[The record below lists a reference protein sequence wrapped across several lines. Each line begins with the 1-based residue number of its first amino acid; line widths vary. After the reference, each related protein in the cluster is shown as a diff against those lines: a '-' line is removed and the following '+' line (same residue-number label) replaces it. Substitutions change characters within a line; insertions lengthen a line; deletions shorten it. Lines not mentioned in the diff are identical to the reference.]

1 MFNVLLAG
9 FPKRPALL
17 AAARRAPALA
27 PQQVRLPPAIAFG
40 ATRKTFKAFLPDG
53 LSSFWHFLYSTSLN
67 LLRRVFSPNAPCLL
81 AGARVPSILLQGGGR
96 LSSKYIFSAFLTAD
110 HIKHLT
116 VQVLWYWF
124 SSTML
129 YGEMLC
135 V

>member
-1 MFNVLLAG
+1 M
-9 FPKRPALL
+9 
-17 AAARRAPALA
+17 A

-96 LSSKYIFSAFLTAD
+96 LSSKYLFSAFLTAD

>member
-53 LSSFWHFLYSTSLN
+53 LN
-67 LLRRVFSPNAPCLL
+67 LPF
-81 AGARVPSILLQGGGR
+81 GIF
-96 LSSKYIFSAFLTAD
+96 YIPPL
-110 HIKHLT
+110 
-116 VQVLWYWF
+116 
-124 SSTML
+124 
-129 YGEMLC
+129 
-135 V
+135 